1 MTDDQQ
7 KWLRHISYGCMRAK
21 YFKPTDENYNE
32 YVAWL
37 VENEYIERYRGHW
50 KPSPLGEAH
59 MNKLKELLP

>member
-1 MTDDQQ
+1 M
-7 KWLRHISYGCMRAK
+7 KAK

-37 VENEYIERYRGHW
+37 VENDYIERYRGHW
-50 KPSPLGEAH
+50 KPSSKGEAH